1 MTMLTLSSITK
12 QYGKAKSLA
21 LSDVSFELSK
31 GQVVGLVG
39 SNGAG
44 KTTLIRLLVGL
55 LRPTSGQINIAGK
68 NVGEGQLAM
77 PVGYVPQ
84 FTPAFPGMSGR
95 DLIEFVL
102 VTQGFWGAA
111 VKNRRSEIVEQL
123 GLELFEKSL
132 VWNMSG
138 GESRLTLLAAALS
151 FKPPLIVLDE
161 PTAGLDTSAR
171 RRFWKILSEV
181 KLSWAPT
188 IILVTHDINAA
199 EQVIDQALL
208 LHTGKLIFAGTVNQ
222 LRHNFSPLVQCQV
235 VSDNSPGEDWKSI
248 GPGRWQ
254 LVSTQDK
261 TEILFAHAN
270 KALKDGASEV
280 TIGAMPLEDVV
291 SNQLLVQ
298 GLL

>member
-1 MTMLTLSSITK
+1 MLTLSSVNK

-21 LSDVSFELSK
+21 LSDVSFEIGK
-31 GQVVGLVG
+31 GQVAGLVG
-39 SNGAG
+39 ANGAG

-55 LRPTSGQINIAGK
+55 LRPTSGLISIAKK
-68 NVGEGQLAM
+68 NVGEGHLAM
-77 PVGYVPQ
+77 PIGYVPQ
-84 FTPAFPGMSGR
+84 FTPAFPGMTGR

-111 VKNRRSEIVEQL
+111 VKQRRSEIVEQM
-123 GLELFEKSL
+123 GLESFEKSL

-151 FKPPLIVLDE
+151 FKPPLLVLDE

-171 RRFWKILSEV
+171 RRFWKIINEV
-181 KLSWAPT
+181 KQSWEPT

-208 LHTGKLIFAGTVNQ
+208 LHTGKLIFAGTVSQ
-222 LRHNFSPLVQCQV
+222 LRNSFSPLVQCQV
-235 VSDNSPGEDWKSI
+235 ISDNSPGEDWKST

-254 LVSTQDK
+254 LVSTVDK
-261 TEILFAHAN
+261 TETLFAHAR

-280 TIGAMPLEDVV
+280 TIGSMPLEDVV
-291 SNQLLVQ
+291 SNQLLGQ
-298 GLL
+298 RLP